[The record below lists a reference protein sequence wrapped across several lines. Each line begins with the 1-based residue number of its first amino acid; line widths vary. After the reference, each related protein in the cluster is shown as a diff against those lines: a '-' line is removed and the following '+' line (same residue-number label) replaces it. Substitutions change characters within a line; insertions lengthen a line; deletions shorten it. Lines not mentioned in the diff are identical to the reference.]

1 MCGPLVVLGMHRSGT
16 SFLVRALN
24 LAGLWL
30 GSEDH
35 LYTVEGRAGIGNPK
49 GNYENTASVSIN
61 DAILAN
67 SGGAWYNPPRNLV
80 VTPGD
85 LSNMQQLAESLEK
98 DMPQGFIRWGWKD
111 PRTVLTLDAWTKA
124 LNRNIS
130 LVATFRHPRA
140 VAESLHSRDGLPLE
154 FGYALWAFY
163 NQCLLKHLSQHPA
176 ILIRFDVEKAMLI
189 EQVLDACDKIGLRT
203 EKDKIL
209 AWYDSKLV
217 RSATVLQDT
226 SAHFDSVAPVWDAL
240 LASHAK
246 QVRGAGT
253 IL

>member
-1 MCGPLVVLGMHRSGT
+1 M
-16 SFLVRALN
+16 N

-85 LSNMQQLAESLEK
+85 LRNMQHLAESLEK
-98 DMPQGFIRWGWKD
+98 GMPQGFMRWGWKD
-111 PRTVLTLDAWTKA
+111 PRTVLTLDVWAKA
-124 LNRNIS
+124 LDRSVS
-130 LVATFRHPRA
+130 LIATFRHPHA
-140 VAESLHSRDGLPLE
+140 VAESLRSRDGIPLE

-163 NQCLLKHLSQHPA
+163 NQCLLKQLSQYPA
-176 ILIRFDVEKAMLI
+176 ILIRFDVEKALLI
-189 EQVLDACDKIGLRT
+189 DQVLDACARMGLRAD
-203 EKDKIL
+203 KDKIL
-209 AWYDSKLV
+209 SWYDSRLV

-240 LASHAK
+240 LAFHEK
-246 QVRGAGT
+246 QMTGTGT
-253 IL
+253 ILY